1 MDRKSIVQSFQAIKV
16 WKRKGVSAPHKPLLI
31 LYALGKLLRGE
42 SRLIPFSEVDE
53 VLGGLLKEF
62 GPKDSRQGT
71 IIPFWR
77 LQNDGIWEI
86 PAAHKVRENS
96 RGDAVRSDLF
106 HYNVTGGIRKSI
118 ARRIRKDS
126 ALMCEIISNVLET
139 HFSSQDHVRV
149 LKAVGI
155 EPTLWKELELGN
167 SAPSRVGAEAKREEH
182 QQLELLSPT
191 SMRENAKEFG
201 DEELIAQLS
210 TRFPLL
216 SKLSGQFGNDLPCEG
231 IPWFFALLMSAATS
245 HDRGA
250 CCFVLNTT
258 LGTTATAAALLA
270 LTKIQGEFPTLVEE
284 YARAALHI
292 GQHVRVKPSN
302 YVYEYGG
309 LWEEYPGLF
318 KLKILGER
326 LDNRSFPMKDL
337 LRLEPTD
344 RLRPKG
350 KNRSD
355 LGTFERSHLDKLLDL
370 DSCGNNSLFRNTVLI
385 HMARSRFSRASD
397 EICLTAKDFEV
408 LETLS
413 ESLPWG
419 SIGPNGELK
428 SNDAYQVTGEPI
440 IAATRVPEDL
450 AIASTVAEAGTK
462 IVLADGARGLARDLQ
477 AFDDIADR
485 QRLVILASPEEVEA
499 LEILKDH
506 DCPIWHMSPEEVLIG
521 EHSAEQRERI
531 SLVGATIRAADTR
544 RRMSVEVVDCHHEV
558 LQSVAE
564 KLGRAATLVADND
577 ELDEADE
584 IFAILYSILL
594 ECGECCFGAE
604 VETKARLSSAR
615 ELIAR
620 NGRWLPRDFTVEIDG
635 AIGGLAK
642 ALSGKFSGQGKADA
656 LLRTIPN
663 ENYQDWAVATRSP
676 RTAEILD
683 RNLNQHGLDMLV
695 LPVSTISPDSEFAGV
710 VLPAW
715 PNGQKFTRLKNMA
728 VTSDIRILAYPFEVQ
743 WVSRHQSRE
752 ITRERSNQMDAKTR
766 SSILGIEPR
775 FLSPKTSHRS
785 NLPIQD
791 TRSDLPIFSFVDRV
805 EERKIRRPAA
815 AGEGE
820 ESREAQLIQFFGDCY
835 TLLTEW
841 AELPRLNNLIDSA
854 NVDDAGLE
862 HVKISQLVP
871 GDYVLFRASEDK
883 EFIRQI
889 AEDNLGLEE
898 YEKIRSI
905 AERWRSSL
913 RRLGISPSEV
923 QHLLDSFDLKRN
935 PATIAGWLHSPYRIG
950 PGNFKDIEVIA
961 RAGKDTEL
969 FSRRKEVIR
978 AISHIRRAHIAAGK
992 QLTQLI
998 LGELSGHLS
1007 NLDDQPV
1014 LLDLNYGEAWVV
1026 QVDKIDFERRNY
1038 PANSVNR
1045 LLWADDVTS

>member
-1 MDRKSIVQSFQAIKV
+1 MDREEIAQSFQAIKV

-53 VLGGLLKEF
+53 VLGGLLKKF
-62 GPKDSRQGT
+62 GPENSSQRT
-71 IIPFWR
+71 VLPFWR

-106 HYNVTGGIRKSI
+106 QYNVTGGITKSI

-126 ALMCEIISNVLET
+126 VLMSEIISNVLES
-139 HFSSQDHVRV
+139 HFPPHDHERI
-149 LKAVGI
+149 LEAVGI
-155 EPTLWKELELGN
+155 ETTLLKELELGD
-167 SAPSRVGAEAKREEH
+167 SAPVSEGVEEKREDY
-182 QQLELLSPT
+182 QQLELLDPRL
-191 SMRENAKEFG
+191 MGENAARVG
-201 DEELIAQLS
+201 DKELIAQLS
-210 TRFPLL
+210 IRFPLL
-216 SKLSGQFGNDLPCEG
+216 SKLSGQFGSDSPCEG

-270 LTKIQGEFPTLVEE
+270 LTKLQAEFPMLVEE
-284 YARAALHI
+284 YALSALRV
-292 GQHVRVKPSN
+292 GQYVRVKPSD

-309 LWEEYPGLF
+309 LWEEYPGRF
-318 KLKILGER
+318 KLKVLGER

-344 RLRPKG
+344 RVRPKG
-350 KNRSD
+350 KNKSD

-370 DSCGNNSLFRNTVLI
+370 DSCGNNSLFRNTVLV
-385 HMARSRFSRASD
+385 HVARTRFSRASD
-397 EICLTAKDFEV
+397 EICLAAEDSEV

-413 ESLPWG
+413 EFLPWG
-419 SIGPNGELK
+419 SVGPDGELQ
-428 SNDAYQVTGEPI
+428 SNDPYQVTGEPI

-450 AIASTVAEAGTK
+450 ALASTVAKAGTK

-499 LEILKDH
+499 LEILKEH
-506 DCPIWHMSPEEVLIG
+506 DCPIWYMSPEEVLIG
-521 EHSAEQRERI
+521 EDSARQRKRT
-531 SLVGATIRAADTR
+531 SLVGSTIRAADTR
-544 RRMSVEVVDCHHEV
+544 RRMSVEVVDCQHDV

-564 KLGRAATLVADND
+564 SLGRAATLVADND

-604 VETKARLSSAR
+604 VATEAKLSSAR

-620 NGRWLPRDFTVEIDG
+620 NGRWLPREFTIEIET

-642 ALSGKFSGQGKADA
+642 ALFGKFSGQGKADA
-656 LLRTIPN
+656 LLKTIPN
-663 ENYQDWAVATRSP
+663 ENHADWAVATRSP

-683 RNLNQHGLDMLV
+683 RNLSQHGFDMPV
-695 LPVSTISPDSEFAGV
+695 LPVSTINPACEFAGII
-710 VLPAW
+710 LPAW
-715 PNGQKFTRLKNMA
+715 PNSQKFTRLKNLA

-752 ITRERSNQMDAKTR
+752 RTRERSNQMDDRIR

-775 FLSPKTSHRS
+775 VLSSTTRHKSKT
-785 NLPIQD
+785 PVQD
-791 TRSDLPIFSFVDRV
+791 TRSDLPIFRFVDRV
-805 EERKIRRPAA
+805 EERRIRRPAV

-820 ESREAQLIQFFGDCY
+820 ESREAQLVQFFGDYY

-862 HVKISQLVP
+862 HIRVSQLVP

-889 AEDNLGLEE
+889 AEDILGLDE
-898 YEKIRSI
+898 YEEIRNI
-905 AERWRSSL
+905 AEHWRSSL
-913 RRLGISPSEV
+913 RRLGTSSSEV
-923 QHLLDSFDLKRN
+923 QHILETFGLRRS
-935 PATIAGWLHSPYRIG
+935 PATVAGWLHSPYRIG

-998 LGELSGHLS
+998 LGELGGHLN

-1014 LLDLNYGEAWVV
+1014 LLDLNYGGAWVV
-1026 QVDKIDFERRNY
+1026 QVDRVDFERRNY

-1045 LLWADDVTS
+1045 LLWADDVTT